1 MPVSQV
7 PFAGISNPV
16 NFRNR
21 IINGDMRIDQRNA
34 GASITLDGSG
44 VYPVDRFRCV
54 ESTDGAMTGEQVQ
67 DAPTNF
73 TDSLKI
79 ITTTADGTLAA
90 TQFCSVDQFIEG
102 NNIADLNWGTASAKA
117 VTLSFYVK
125 SSLTGT
131 FGGNLVNS
139 ADNRSYVFTYSI
151 SASNTW
157 EYKTITIPGDT
168 SGTWLTT
175 NGRGI
180 GVRFGLGVGSTY
192 SGTANVWNNSFLL
205 SATGAVSVIG
215 TLNATWQITGVQL
228 EAGEQ
233 ASGFEFMPID
243 VNLQRCLRYYFD
255 TGSAVNGGSSLG
267 GGFVFKAF
275 NANEAI
281 GNNAFPS
288 PMRTTPSI
296 ICSDSAGATGKLHR
310 AGSGDVGTNIN
321 FGNISRTAL
330 VACNET
336 STFTTTE
343 PNMYIGRIKA
353 DAEL

>member
-1 MPVSQV
+1 MT
-7 PFAGISNPV
+7 
-16 NFRNR
+16 
-21 IINGDMRIDQRNA
+21 IDQRNA
-34 GASITLDGSG
+34 GASVTLDGSG

-54 ESTDGAMTGEQVQ
+54 ESTDGGMTGEQVQ

-79 ITTTADGTLAA
+79 TTTTADGTLAA

-102 NNIADLNWGTASAKA
+102 YNVADLNWGTANAKS

-131 FGGNLVNS
+131 FGGCLVNS

-151 SASNTW
+151 SSASTW
-157 EYKTITIPGDT
+157 EYKTITIEGDT
-168 SGTWLTT
+168 SGTWLTN

-192 SGTANVWNNSFLL
+192 SGTADTWTGSFLL

-243 VNLQRCLRYYFD
+243 TNLGRCFRYYYLHVSGASNLPIGGGGYYSSTQIFMDIKLPIQMRTSPTLNIVTGTNYYAIYRNSGTDFFNSFTINQSQKNQVNLYNNSEVSGTAGHAGTFE
-255 TGSAVNGGSSLG
+255 T
-267 GGFVFKAF
+267 
-275 NANEAI
+275 
-281 GNNAFPS
+281 NNAS
-288 PMRTTPSI
+288 S
-296 ICSDSAGATGKLHR
+296 S
-310 AGSGDVGTNIN
+310 
-321 FGNISRTAL
+321 
-330 VACNET
+330 VAF
-336 STFTTTE
+336 S
-343 PNMYIGRIKA
+343 
-353 DAEL
+353 AEL